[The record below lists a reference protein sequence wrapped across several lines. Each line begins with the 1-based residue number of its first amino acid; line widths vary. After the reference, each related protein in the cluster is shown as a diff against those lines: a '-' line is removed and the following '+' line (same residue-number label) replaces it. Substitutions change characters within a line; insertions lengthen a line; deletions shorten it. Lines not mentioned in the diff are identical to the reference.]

1 MGFVPVQ
8 ISVSAAE
15 SKIQRHSE
23 AQLDQQEA
31 DKDLAEAMADGA
43 EERAD
48 ERRVEVRGAALNSE
62 QISRVDATR
71 RREARR
77 QRAEARRR
85 RAEARAE
92 RQRNRDSAAAA
103 DASRP
108 PPARPELKGVGQ
120 QQGGEIVSAA
130 LDARKREEEKQR
142 RKAEES
148 KFKLETVVKSG
159 LDKIGVSAT
168 TAAANETIKT
178 DIAVLPGTFTPPV
191 FYPPKITQGLFAYR
205 DLENSITSRGRLSL
219 DTDLDVDKAL
229 RDASISPRRPE
240 IIAKIPL
247 FQLTNGNGTRN
258 LHELRQ
264 FEKSLRLE
272 GLDTDWSKI
281 NANAKKEVINEISD
295 FHASSL
301 ESDEKYLQFL
311 ADLRSSMDFSID
323 LLDVKKNSKQLTNFA
338 KSYAQQL
345 IVPKEQDFSNYP
357 ESIEDFITEICGFTA
372 SSPNY
377 FSNTKIIH
385 TIIREFANSIQR
397 HYPTLLSV
405 AIDKREDQKSLAYDQ
420 YSPEGADSHSMSVR
434 ALGNRNIQRVITNNE
449 VDRGYRLSVTESVY
463 NVLPGI
469 SSVRI
474 SQDRIKVISALLHNE
489 LIVSSGIGRLLGTNL
504 GNLIGVTGVDPIEKI
519 LGGFFK
525 NASSVLTGTGAALSY
540 ADLLVINENVQNSG
554 VVVLP
559 FERSVVQNTAGKEYL
574 PGSAFFVESPI
585 RQGSIVSPL
594 VSFSKRLSDLDLNS
608 QNAFKLLLDLDEEC
622 KLSPDNIVVRCLKSI
637 RDIAAIL
644 SSNSPTN
651 PVPVAISLPVA
662 YLTLLKGKSYKDR
675 DYRISDDFKFRQTPI
690 DTLFTVCALRRNNTD
705 EINAKN
711 SDQRVLDFIPKK
723 SYARLVSP
731 SVVSIFEESN
741 KPITENAQIDAAATT
756 FLKIY
761 ENLFDNLLLNNISW
775 DESNSGPKNK
785 IFGDSTSRN
794 QSENLEYYEASF
806 FTDSRSIFDEIV
818 NVLRSIQED
827 VYAIKQRAG
836 SDLSYLDN
844 DGLSRYNRWDDN
856 TMLAC
861 IFELMRCL
869 VTELLPMQKIFAS
882 PGVSQQLDTPKNYN
896 VKWDNDSMLRLRNFL
911 DILISTHE
919 SGAPL
924 EEIFDAEGNS
934 NSVAGVSSSTTFRP
948 EGLRAGQ
955 VVDLVNSLIEQR
967 KFFKICLGYLN
978 SIVKNVN
985 ESNKKLTEFFQTTDA
1000 SGNFADQF
1008 NKIKSSKAGSAAIE
1022 MLSESQNSLKRCY
1035 GVNRSPLSR
1044 PCGLKVSSI
1053 NNQEEDNI
1061 QEFFLDTMSKLTS
1074 TDDIAL
1080 CVGIPAGLIESLQNP
1095 KIIEETPSDTA
1106 AQRTSRAKNRYISLE
1121 INKVSELF
1129 PDIQYSPTSLVYDPQ
1144 LWIMPGALSFKRDEL
1159 TGSVIKS
1166 VASIIEGTSFTRIN
1180 NGKIVDSKTGAE
1192 ILIEAESKDEMRNI
1206 LRNHIVDSVYK
1217 NFARDVMG
1225 VILDETVWF
1234 TDNKLGANVI
1244 DSSTFT
1250 SLQKMLLSSEIAN
1263 TVQLNSDQLAL
1274 MFEQVDERNLPGIR
1288 RLRSSEIL
1296 LGLIRDNRIS
1306 RSGAEKVLKILG
1318 NNLLNSFVENQ
1329 RLLSPRLFDRVFT
1342 VLLKSSAS
1350 SGSKLGFGT
1359 PIMISSANVSGESAQ
1374 KIIPLKKSFEVSGYM
1389 CSVSLR

>member
-1 MGFVPVQ
+1 MGFVPAQ

-15 SKIQRHSE
+15 SRIQRHSE

-31 DKDLAEAMADGA
+31 DKDLAEAMADGV
-43 EERAD
+43 EERED
-48 ERRVEVRGAALNSE
+48 ESRVEVRGAALNSR
-62 QISRVDATR
+62 QISRIDATR

-85 RAEARAE
+85 RAAARAE

-103 DASRP
+103 DASKP
-108 PPARPELKGVGQ
+108 PPARPELKGADR
-120 QQGGEIVSAA
+120 QQGGEIVGVV
-130 LDARKREEEKQR
+130 LDARKKEKERQR

-148 KFKLETVVKSG
+148 RKKMETVIKLG
-159 LDKIGVSAT
+159 LDKSDESALT
-168 TAAANETIKT
+168 AANETIKT
-178 DIAVLPGTFTPPV
+178 DNAILPGTFTPPV
-191 FYPPKITQGLFAYR
+191 FYPPKIKQGLFAFR
-205 DLENSITSRGRLSL
+205 DLENSITSRGRLPL
-219 DTDLDVDKAL
+219 DTDLDIDRAL

-247 FQLTNGNGTRN
+247 FQMTNGRGTRN

-272 GLDTDWSKI
+272 GLDSDWTKI
-281 NANAKKEVINEISD
+281 NLNAKKEILNEISD
-295 FHASSL
+295 FHASSV
-301 ESDEKYLQFL
+301 EKDEKYLQFL
-311 ADLRSSMDFSID
+311 SDLRNYMNFSID
-323 LLDVKKNSKQLTNFA
+323 LLDIKKNSNQLTNSA
-338 KSYAQQL
+338 KSFAQQL
-345 IVPKEQDFSNYP
+345 IEPREQDFSNYP
-357 ESIEDFITEICGFTA
+357 ESIEGFIAEICGFTA

-504 GNLIGVTGVDPIEKI
+504 GNLIGVTGVDPVEKI

-525 NASSVLTGTGAALSY
+525 NSSSVLAGTGASLSY

-559 FERSVVQNTAGKEYL
+559 FERSVVQSTTGKEYL
-574 PGSAFFVESPI
+574 PGSAFFIESPI
-585 RQGSIVSPL
+585 KQGSIVSPL
-594 VSFSKRLSDLDLNS
+594 ASFSKRLSDLDLNS
-608 QNAFKLLLDLDEEC
+608 QNAFKVLLDLGEEC
-622 KLSPDNIVVRCLKSI
+622 KFSPDNIVVRCLKSI

-662 YLTLLKGKSYKDR
+662 YLSLSKGKSYKDR

-705 EINAKN
+705 EINSKN
-711 SDQRVLDFIPKK
+711 SDQSVLDFIPKK

-741 KPITENAQIDAAATT
+741 KPITENTQIDAAAAT

-761 ENLFDNLLLNNISW
+761 ESLFDKLLLDNISW

-785 IFGDSTSRN
+785 IFGDSTARSP
-794 QSENLEYYEASF
+794 SENLEYYEASF
-806 FTDSRSIFDEIV
+806 FTDSKSIFDEIV
-818 NVLRSIQED
+818 NVLRSIQAD

-836 SDLSYLDN
+836 SDLGYLDN

-861 IFELMRCL
+861 VFELMRCL

-919 SGAPL
+919 AGAPL
-924 EEIFDAEGNS
+924 NEIFDQEGNS
-934 NSVAGVSSSTTFRP
+934 NSVPGVSSSTTFRP

-955 VVDLVNSLIEQR
+955 IIDLINSLVEQR

-978 SIVKNVN
+978 SIANNVN
-985 ESNKKLTEFFQTTDA
+985 ESNKKLAEFFQNSDG
-1000 SGNFADQF
+1000 SENFAERF
-1008 NKIKSSKAGSAAIE
+1008 NTITSSKAGNAAIE
-1022 MLSESQNSLKRCY
+1022 MLSESQNSLKRFY
-1035 GVNRSPLSR
+1035 GMNREPLPR
-1044 PCGLKVSSI
+1044 PCGLKINSI
-1053 NNQEEDNI
+1053 NNQEEDDI
-1061 QEFFLDTMSKLTS
+1061 QEFFLDTMSLLTS
-1074 TDDIAL
+1074 TDDTAL

-1095 KIIEETPSDTA
+1095 KVTEELTSNTG
-1106 AQRTSRAKNRYISLE
+1106 AQRISRANNRHIALE

-1129 PDIQYSPTSLVYDPQ
+1129 ADIQYSPVELVYDPQ

-1159 TGSVIKS
+1159 TGNVIKTVS
-1166 VASIIEGTSFTRIN
+1166 SIIDGTTYTRIV
-1180 NGKIVDSKTGAE
+1180 NGKIVDSKSGAE
-1192 ILIEAESKDEMRNI
+1192 ILIEAESKDAMRNI
-1206 LRNHIVDSVYK
+1206 LRNHVVDRIYK
-1217 NFARDVMG
+1217 NFSRDVMG
-1225 VILDETVWF
+1225 VNLDETAWF
-1234 TDNKLGANVI
+1234 ADNRLGSNII
-1244 DSSTFT
+1244 DSNTFV
-1250 SLQKMLLSSEIAN
+1250 SLQKILLDPVAAN
-1263 TVQLNSDQLAL
+1263 TVQLNGDQLAL
-1274 MFEQVDERNLPGIR
+1274 MFEPADERNFPGIR
-1288 RLRSSEIL
+1288 RLRAPSIL
-1296 LGLIRDNRIS
+1296 LDLMRSNRIP
-1306 RSGAEKVLKILG
+1306 RDGAEKVLKLLG

-1329 RLLSPRLFDRVFT
+1329 RLLSPRLFDRVFA
-1342 VLLKSSAS
+1342 VLIKSSGS
-1350 SGSKLGFGT
+1350 SGSKLSFCT
-1359 PIMISSANVSGESAQ
+1359 PIKILSSNIADASAQ
-1374 KIIPLKKSFEVSGYM
+1374 KIIPLKKSFEISGYM

>member
-1 MGFVPVQ
+1 MGFVPANL
-8 ISVSAAE
+8 SVSAAE
-15 SKIQRHSE
+15 SRIQRNNE

-31 DKDLAEAMADGA
+31 TRDLE
-43 EERAD
+43 EERRD
-48 ERRVEVRGAALNSE
+48 EQEERDDMAAAQRGYGGFGETNSLSAIE
-62 QISRVDATR
+62 LSR
-71 RREARR
+71 RRETRR

-85 RAEARAE
+85 RAAARAE

-108 PPARPELKGVGQ
+108 PPARPELKGVDQ
-120 QQGGEIVSAA
+120 QQGGEIIDTV
-130 LDARKREEEKQR
+130 LDARKREKERQR

-148 KFKLETVVKSG
+148 KKKLETVTRLG
-159 LDKIGVSAT
+159 LDESSESAVV
-168 TAAANETIKT
+168 AANETINS
-178 DIAVLPGTFTPPV
+178 DIASLPGTLTSPV
-191 FYPPKITQGLFAYR
+191 FYPPKITQGLYAYR

-229 RDASISPRRPE
+229 RDASISPKRPE

-272 GLDTDWSKI
+272 GLDTDWLKI
-281 NANAKKEVINEISD
+281 NSNVKKDIINEISD

-301 ESDEKYLQFL
+301 ANDEKYLQFL
-311 ADLRSSMDFSID
+311 SDLRSSMNFSID

-338 KSYAQQL
+338 KSFAQQIL
-345 IVPKEQDFSNYP
+345 ESKERDFSNYP
-357 ESIEDFITEICGFTA
+357 DSIESFITEVCGFTA
-372 SSPNY
+372 RSPEY

-397 HYPTLLSV
+397 HYPTLIST
-405 AIDKREDQKSLAYDQ
+405 AIDKRVDQKSLAYVQ
-420 YSPEGADSHSMSVR
+420 YAPEGAESHAMSVR
-434 ALGNRNIQRVITNNE
+434 ALGNRNIRRVITADG
-449 VDRGYRLSVTESVY
+449 VDREYRLSVTESVY

-469 SSVRI
+469 SGINNSE
-474 SQDRIKVISALLHNE
+474 DRIKVISTLLHNE
-489 LIVSSGIGRLLGTNL
+489 LIVSSGIGKLLGTNL
-504 GNLIGVTGVDPIEKI
+504 GNAIGVTGVDPVEKI

-525 NASSVLTGTGAALSY
+525 NASSVLAGTGAALSY
-540 ADLLVINENVQNSG
+540 ADMLVINENARNTG
-554 VVVLP
+554 VIVLP
-559 FERSVVQNTAGKEYL
+559 FERAVVQSTTGREYL
-574 PGSAFFVESPI
+574 PGSSFFVESVI
-585 RQGSIVSPL
+585 KQGSTTSPL
-594 VSFSKRLSDLDLNS
+594 ADFSKKLSDLDS
-608 QNAFKLLLDLDEEC
+608 NAQSAFSTLLSLSEEC
-622 KLSPDNIVVRCLKSI
+622 RISPDNIVIRCLKSI
-637 RDIAAIL
+637 RNIVTIL
-644 SSNSPTN
+644 SSNSTSN
-651 PVPVAISLPVA
+651 PVPIAVSLSAA
-662 YLTLLKGKSYKDR
+662 YLTYAKIKNYKDDNFR
-675 DYRISDDFKFRQTPI
+675 ASEDFRYRQTPV
-690 DTLFTVCALRRNNTD
+690 DTLYAVCALKRNELD
-705 EINAKN
+705 KKNAEN
-711 SDQRVLDFIPKK
+711 LNGQVLEYIPKK
-723 SYARLVSP
+723 SYARLISP
-731 SVVSIFEESN
+731 SSVSIFEENPNDQSALDQSVYETTLN
-741 KPITENAQIDAAATT
+741 ELNRMLLCNIDWEGKSENTEYFYITSFND
-756 FLKIY
+756 Y
-761 ENLFDNLLLNNISW
+761 NSYNLLN
-775 DESNSGPKNK
+775 EV
-785 IFGDSTSRN
+785 T
-794 QSENLEYYEASF
+794 A
-806 FTDSRSIFDEIV
+806 
-818 NVLRSIQED
+818 VLRGIQEE
-827 VYAIKQRAG
+827 IG
-836 SDLSYLDN
+836 SQKLNENQGYLDS
-844 DGLSRYNRWDDN
+844 DGLTRFNRWDDN

-861 IFELMRCL
+861 VFEIMRAL
-869 VTELLPMQKIFAS
+869 SSQLLPFQGISSTSEDPYKRF
-882 PGVSQQLDTPKNYN
+882 NRFN
-896 VKWDNDSMLRLRNFL
+896 VKWNNDSMLRLRDFL
-911 DILISTHE
+911 DILISTYE

-934 NSVAGVSSSTTFRP
+934 NAVTGVSSSTTFRP
-948 EGLRAGQ
+948 QGLRAGQ

-978 SIVKNVN
+978 AIVKNVN
-985 ESNKKLTEFFQTTDA
+985 ESNKKLTEFFQTADA

-1008 NKIKSSKAGSAAIE
+1008 NKIKSSKAGNAAIE

-1035 GVNRSPLSR
+1035 SVNRSPLSR
-1044 PCGLKVSSI
+1044 PCGLKASSV
-1053 NNQEEDNI
+1053 NNQEEDDI
-1061 QEFFLDTMSKLTS
+1061 QEFFLDTMSKFTS
-1074 TDDIAL
+1074 TDDVAL
-1080 CVGIPAGLIESLQNP
+1080 CVGIPAGLVESLENP
-1095 KIIEETPSDTA
+1095 KIIEESSSDSA
-1106 AQRTSRAKNRYISLE
+1106 AQRISRAKSRHISLA

-1129 PDIQYSPTSLVYDPQ
+1129 PDIQYSPTSIVYDPQ
-1144 LWIMPGALSFKRDEL
+1144 LWIMPGALSFRRDEL
-1159 TGSVIKS
+1159 SGNVIKS
-1166 VASIIEGTSFTRIN
+1166 VASIIEGTTYTRIN

-1206 LRNHIVDSVYK
+1206 LRNHIVDSIYK

-1234 TDNKLGANVI
+1234 TDNKLGANII

-1263 TVQLNSDQLAL
+1263 TVQLYSDQLAL

-1296 LGLIRDNRIS
+1296 LGLIRDNRIP